1 MLGSSH
7 DGERAAAA
15 LKATEFLKVRNL
27 TWEEF
32 IRRIVSAKVD
42 RVLDP
47 PQRVKNKSCVS
58 CRKVKGAARS
68 RTSRAGR
75 AL

>member
-27 TWEEF
+27 TREEF

-42 RVLDP
+42 RVFDP
-47 PQRVKNKSCVS
+47 HQRVKNKSCVS
-58 CRKVKGAARS
+58 CPKAKGAG

-75 AL
+75 TL